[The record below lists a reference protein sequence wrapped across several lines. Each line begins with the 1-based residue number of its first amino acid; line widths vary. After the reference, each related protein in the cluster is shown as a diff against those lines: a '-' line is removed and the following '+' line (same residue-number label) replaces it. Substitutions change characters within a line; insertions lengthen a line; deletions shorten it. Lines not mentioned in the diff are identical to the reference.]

1 MTSNSP
7 VKGRP
12 GGSGGGSAGS
22 GGGSPGDKGSGNT
35 PTVSPSQGFPGG
47 IAQDG
52 PNSRGAGGGGAG
64 AAAADASTSPS
75 VLLQEAVVAVE
86 LVFRRQLEEQVELVV
101 VVPEL
106 LQEMEQ
112 TEQIILVAE
121 VGVHKVVIQAA

>member
-1 MTSNSP
+1 VQVEVEPELQQQMP
-7 VKGRP
+7 QLLQVLQLR
-12 GGSGGGSAGS
+12 
-22 GGGSPGDKGSGNT
+22 
-35 PTVSPSQGFPGG
+35 VEQELLQVF
-47 IAQDG
+47 QDL
-52 PNSRGAGGGGAG
+52 
-64 AAAADASTSPS
+64 
-75 VLLQEAVVAVE
+75 LLQEAVVAVE

>member
-1 MTSNSP
+1 M
-7 VKGRP
+7 
-12 GGSGGGSAGS
+12 
-22 GGGSPGDKGSGNT
+22 
-35 PTVSPSQGFPGG
+35 
-47 IAQDG
+47 
-52 PNSRGAGGGGAG
+52 
-64 AAAADASTSPS
+64 
-75 VLLQEAVVAVE
+75 VAVE